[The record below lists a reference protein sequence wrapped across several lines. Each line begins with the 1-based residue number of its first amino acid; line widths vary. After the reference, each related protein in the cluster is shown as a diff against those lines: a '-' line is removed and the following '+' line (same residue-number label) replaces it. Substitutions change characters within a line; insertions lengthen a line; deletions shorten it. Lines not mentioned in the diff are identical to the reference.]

1 MDKVVGKLKVM
12 NSKGLSKSME
22 IKTTDTSVPISV
34 LPMDL
39 IQKLG
44 LEEIDGANVKQHK
57 RVNFEKGN
65 NFYGFILNMQ
75 FNFVINGG

>member
-1 MDKVVGKLKVM
+1 MDKVVKRLKVM
-12 NSKGLSKSME
+12 NLKGLSKSME
-22 IKTTDTSVPISV
+22 IETTDTSVPISV

-57 RVNFEKGN
+57 
-65 NFYGFILNMQ
+65 
-75 FNFVINGG
+75 GGEL

>member
-1 MDKVVGKLKVM
+1 MDMVVEKLKVT
-12 NSKGLSKSME
+12 NSRDPSKSTE
-22 IKTTDTSVPISV
+22 LETVIDTGVPISV

-65 NFYGFILNMQ
+65 NFYGFILDT
-75 FNFVINGG
+75 I

>member
-1 MDKVVGKLKVM
+1 MGMVVEKLKVT
-12 NSKGLSKSME
+12 NSKDPSKSTE
-22 IKTTDTSVPISV
+22 IESVIDTGVPMSV

-57 RVNFEKGN
+57 
-65 NFYGFILNMQ
+65 
-75 FNFVINGG
+75 GGEL